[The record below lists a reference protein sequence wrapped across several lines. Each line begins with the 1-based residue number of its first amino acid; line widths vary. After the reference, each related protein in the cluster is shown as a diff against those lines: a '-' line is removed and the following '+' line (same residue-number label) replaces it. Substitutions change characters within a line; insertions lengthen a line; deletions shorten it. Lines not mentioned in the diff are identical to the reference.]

1 MFLQLAISWVAQV
14 NRLPNLQH
22 KIHLDNKLDKV
33 LEKLQAQEPNVEG
46 IKQKLEH
53 WSAWVR
59 YCQGNPKY
67 IFKEFKAP
75 RRVEAIAMPGGQ
87 FVYQQQPADQHQQQ
101 QPRRNGE

>member
-1 MFLQLAISWVAQV
+1 MFLQFDMPWVTQV

-59 YCQGNPKY
+59 YCQGNPRY
-67 IFKEFKAP
+67 IFPEFQQ
-75 RRVEAIAMPGGQ
+75 VCAMITGRK
-87 FVYQQQPADQHQQQ
+87 V
-101 QPRRNGE
+101 

>member
-67 IFKEFKAP
+67 IFKEFQQVCAMVTGRK
-75 RRVEAIAMPGGQ
+75 VESKVSAL
-87 FVYQQQPADQHQQQ
+87 DKCL
-101 QPRRNGE
+101 